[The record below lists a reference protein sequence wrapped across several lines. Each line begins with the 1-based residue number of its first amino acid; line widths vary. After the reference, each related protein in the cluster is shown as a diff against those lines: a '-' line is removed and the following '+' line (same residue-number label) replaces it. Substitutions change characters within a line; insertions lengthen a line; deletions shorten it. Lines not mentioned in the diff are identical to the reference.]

1 MSKLASIR
9 KNELSVLST
18 LSKDRKFGTDG
29 IRGPVTSTMN
39 PLFVTKLGWAA
50 GVILKEEGMSKVLIG
65 KDTRISG
72 YMFESALQAGFIS
85 AGMDV
90 TMLGPLP
97 TPGVSYLANSNN
109 QVGLV
114 ISASHNLFEDNGIK
128 FFDKDGQKFSAELEK
143 RIETKLTQ
151 EMVAVESI
159 NLGKASRMNDAQ
171 GRYIEFCKSSFT
183 DLDLNGL
190 SILLDCANGATYSV
204 APKVFSELGAK
215 VETIGSSP
223 DGININQNCGST
235 NPDFLKEEIIKG
247 SYDLGIAFDGDGDR
261 LQMVN
266 ARGELLTGDDLLYVL
281 AMHRVAQGNSDAG
294 VVGTLMS
301 NMGLEL
307 ALASS
312 GLKLARAKVGDRYV
326 KEVMKTEGW
335 SLGGESSGHIIC
347 SDVSTTGDGIIA
359 ALQVLAAMQ
368 QSGRSIDEL
377 RSGFVALPQALVN
390 VRISKGFD
398 LEAYPQISEACQAVE
413 AELEGKG
420 RLLLR
425 PSGTEPVIRV
435 MVEGDQTVDIDA
447 LAGRVASGIQAAA

>member
-9 KNELSVLST
+9 NNELSVLST

-50 GVILKEEGMSKVLIG
+50 GSILIEEGMSKVLIG

-90 TMLGPLP
+90 TLLGPLP

-128 FFDKDGQKFSAELEK
+128 FFNKDGQKFSAELEK

-171 GRYIEFCKSSFT
+171 GRYIEFCKSSYT

-261 LQMVN
+261 ILIVN
-266 ARGELLTGDDLLYVL
+266 SEGDILDGDDILYIL
-281 AMHRVAQGNSDAG
+281 SNNLTATSG
-294 VVGTLMS
+294 VVGTLMT
-301 NMGLEL
+301 NKALEIYFEKNDIPFL
-307 ALASS
+307 
-312 GLKLARAKVGDRYV
+312 RADVGDKYV
-326 KEVMKTEGW
+326 LQRLLEESWV
-335 SLGGESSGHIIC
+335 LGGEPSGHIIC
-347 SDVSTTGDGIIA
+347 LDSAPTGDAIIA
-359 ALQVLAAMQ
+359 ALNLLNAIKDNDFSVKK
-368 QSGRSIDEL
+368 S
-377 RSGFVALPQALVN
+377 
-390 VRISKGFD
+390 
-398 LEAYPQISEACQAVE
+398 
-413 AELEGKG
+413 LEGFKKFPQTLINLRVTNPNKIIISDKFWAEVTRIEKQLGENG
-420 RLLLR
+420 RVLIR
-425 PSGTEPVIRV
+425 PSGTEPLIRI
-435 MVEGDQTVDIDA
+435 MVESDKSGASEDFCNA
-447 LAGRVASGIQAAA
+447 LADLAQTI

>member
-50 GVILKEEGMSKVLIG
+50 GVILKEEGMSKILIG

-90 TMLGPLP
+90 TLLGPLP

-151 EMVAVESI
+151 EMVAVES
-159 NLGKASRMNDAQ
+159 
-171 GRYIEFCKSSFT
+171 
-183 DLDLNGL
+183 
-190 SILLDCANGATYSV
+190 V

-235 NPDFLKEEIIKG
+235 NPDFLKEELMKG

-261 LQMVN
+261 ILIVN
-266 ARGELLTGDDLLYVL
+266 SEGEILDGDDILYILSNNL
-281 AMHRVAQGNSDAG
+281 APNSG
-294 VVGTLMS
+294 VVGTLMT
-301 NMGLEL
+301 NKALEIYFEKNGIPF
-307 ALASS
+307 S
-312 GLKLARAKVGDRYV
+312 RAEVGDKYV
-326 KEVMKTEGW
+326 LQRLMEESWV
-335 SLGGESSGHIIC
+335 LGGEPSGHIIC
-347 SDVSTTGDGIIA
+347 LDSAPTGDAIIA
-359 ALQVLAAMQ
+359 ALNLLNAIKDNNF
-368 QSGRSIDEL
+368 SIKK
-377 RSGFVALPQALVN
+377 S
-390 VRISKGFD
+390 
-398 LEAYPQISEACQAVE
+398 
-413 AELEGKG
+413 LEGFQKFPQTLINLKVSNPNKIIISDKFWSEVTRIEKQLGQNG
-420 RLLLR
+420 RVLIR
-425 PSGTEPVIRV
+425 PSGTEPLIRI
-435 MVEGDQTVDIDA
+435 MVESDRKGASNDFCNA
-447 LAGRVASGIQAAA
+447 LADLAQTI

>member
-1 MSKLASIR
+1 MSKLVPIR
-9 KNELSVLST
+9 NNELSVLST

-50 GVILKEEGMSKVLIG
+50 GSILIEEGMSKVLIG

-90 TMLGPLP
+90 TLLGPLP

-128 FFDKDGQKFSAELEK
+128 FFNKDGQKFSAELEK

-235 NPDFLKEEIIKG
+235 NPNFLKEEIIKG

-261 LQMVN
+261 ILIVN
-266 ARGELLTGDDLLYVL
+266 SEGDILDGDDILYIL
-281 AMHRVAQGNSDAG
+281 SNNLTATSG
-294 VVGTLMS
+294 VVGTLMT
-301 NMGLEL
+301 NKALEIYFEKNDIPFL
-307 ALASS
+307 
-312 GLKLARAKVGDRYV
+312 RADVGDKYV
-326 KEVMKTEGW
+326 LQRLLEESWV
-335 SLGGESSGHIIC
+335 LGGEPSGHIIC
-347 SDVSTTGDGIIA
+347 LDSAPTGDAIIA
-359 ALQVLAAMQ
+359 ALNLLDAIKDNNFSVKK
-368 QSGRSIDEL
+368 S
-377 RSGFVALPQALVN
+377 
-390 VRISKGFD
+390 
-398 LEAYPQISEACQAVE
+398 
-413 AELEGKG
+413 LEGFKKFPQTLINLKVNNPNKIIVSDKFWSEVTRIEKQLGQNG
-420 RLLLR
+420 RVLIR
-425 PSGTEPVIRV
+425 PSGTEPLIRI
-435 MVEGDQTVDIDA
+435 MVESDKSGASHDFCNA
-447 LAGRVASGIQAAA
+447 LADLAQTI

>member
-1 MSKLASIR
+1 MSKLVSIR
-9 KNELSVLST
+9 NNELSVLST

-50 GVILKEEGMSKVLIG
+50 GSILIEEGMSKVLIG

-90 TMLGPLP
+90 TLLGPLP

-128 FFDKDGQKFSAELEK
+128 FFNKDGQKFSAELEK

-261 LQMVN
+261 ILIVN
-266 ARGELLTGDDLLYVL
+266 SEGDILDGDEILYILSNNLSVD
-281 AMHRVAQGNSDAG
+281 SG
-294 VVGTLMS
+294 VVGTLMT
-301 NMGLEL
+301 NKALEIYFEKNDIPFL
-307 ALASS
+307 
-312 GLKLARAKVGDRYV
+312 RADVGDKYV
-326 KEVMKTEGW
+326 LQRLLEESWV
-335 SLGGESSGHIIC
+335 LGGEPSGHIIC
-347 SDVSTTGDGIIA
+347 LDSAPTGDAIIA
-359 ALQVLAAMQ
+359 ALNLLDAIKDNNFSVKK
-368 QSGRSIDEL
+368 S
-377 RSGFVALPQALVN
+377 
-390 VRISKGFD
+390 
-398 LEAYPQISEACQAVE
+398 
-413 AELEGKG
+413 LEGFKKFPQTLINLKVNNPNKIIVSDKFWSEVTRIEKQLGQNG
-420 RLLLR
+420 RVLIR
-425 PSGTEPVIRV
+425 PSGTEPLIRI
-435 MVEGDQTVDIDA
+435 MVESDKSGASHDFCNA
-447 LAGRVASGIQAAA
+447 LADLAQTI

>member
-1 MSKLASIR
+1 MSKLASI
-9 KNELSVLST
+9 KNNELSVLST

-50 GVILKEEGMSKVLIG
+50 GSILIEEGMSKVLIG

-90 TMLGPLP
+90 TLLGPLP

-128 FFDKDGQKFSAELEK
+128 FFNKDGQKFSAELEK

-151 EMVAVESI
+151 EMIAVESI

-261 LQMVN
+261 IVIVN
-266 ARGELLTGDDLLYVL
+266 SEGDILDGDDILYIL
-281 AMHRVAQGNSDAG
+281 SNNLTATSG
-294 VVGTLMS
+294 VVGTLMT
-301 NMGLEL
+301 NKALEIYFEKNDIPFL
-307 ALASS
+307 
-312 GLKLARAKVGDRYV
+312 RADVGDKYV
-326 KEVMKTEGW
+326 LQRLLKESWV
-335 SLGGESSGHIIC
+335 LGGEPSGHIIC
-347 SDVSTTGDGIIA
+347 LDSAPTGDAIIA
-359 ALQVLAAMQ
+359 ALNLLDAIKDNNFSVKK
-368 QSGRSIDEL
+368 S
-377 RSGFVALPQALVN
+377 
-390 VRISKGFD
+390 
-398 LEAYPQISEACQAVE
+398 
-413 AELEGKG
+413 LEGFKKFPQTLINLKVNNPNKIIVSDKFWSEVTRIEKQLGQNG
-420 RLLLR
+420 RVLIR
-425 PSGTEPVIRV
+425 PSGTEPLIRI
-435 MVEGDQTVDIDA
+435 MVESDKSGASHDFCNA
-447 LAGRVASGIQAAA
+447 LADLAQTI

>member
-50 GVILKEEGMSKVLIG
+50 GSILIEEGMSKVLIG

-90 TMLGPLP
+90 TLLGPLP

-128 FFDKDGQKFSAELEK
+128 FFNKDGQKFSAELEK

-261 LQMVN
+261 ILIVN
-266 ARGELLTGDDLLYVL
+266 SEGDILDGDDILYIL
-281 AMHRVAQGNSDAG
+281 SNNLKADSG
-294 VVGTLMS
+294 VVGTLMT
-301 NMGLEL
+301 NKALEIYFEKNDIPFL
-307 ALASS
+307 
-312 GLKLARAKVGDRYV
+312 RADVGDKYV
-326 KEVMKTEGW
+326 LQRLLKESWV
-335 SLGGESSGHIIC
+335 LGGEPSGHIIC
-347 SDVSTTGDGIIA
+347 LDSAPTGDAIIA
-359 ALQVLAAMQ
+359 ALNLLDATKDNNFSVKK
-368 QSGRSIDEL
+368 S
-377 RSGFVALPQALVN
+377 
-390 VRISKGFD
+390 
-398 LEAYPQISEACQAVE
+398 
-413 AELEGKG
+413 LEGFKKFPQTLINLKVNNPNKIIVSDKFWSEVTRIEKQLGQNG
-420 RLLLR
+420 RVLIR
-425 PSGTEPVIRV
+425 PSGTEPLIRI
-435 MVEGDQTVDIDA
+435 MVESDKSGASHDFCNA
-447 LAGRVASGIQAAA
+447 LADLAQTI

>member
-1 MSKLASIR
+1 MSKITPIKR
-9 KNELSVLST
+9 TELSNLST
-18 LSKDRKFGTDG
+18 LRSDRKFGTDG

-50 GVILKEEGMSKVLIG
+50 GSVLKEEGISKVLIG

-128 FFDKDGQKFSAELEK
+128 FFNKDGQKFSNELER

-151 EMVAVESI
+151 DMVAVESI

-183 DLDLNGL
+183 NLDLNGL

-204 APKVFSELGAK
+204 APKVFSELGAN
-215 VETIGSSP
+215 VETIAASP

-235 NPDFLKEEIIKG
+235 SPNTLKEAIVRG

-261 LQMVN
+261 ILVVN
-266 ARGELLTGDDLLYVL
+266 SDGKVLDGDDILYIL
-281 AMHRVAQGNSDAG
+281 SKTIPDDSG
-294 VVGTLMS
+294 VVGTLMT
-301 NMGLEL
+301 NKALEL
-307 ALASS
+307 YFQNEGIQFS
-312 GLKLARAKVGDRYV
+312 RADVGDKYV
-326 KEVMKTEGW
+326 LQSLVQKSW
-335 SLGGESSGHIIC
+335 FLGGEPSGHIIC
-347 SDVSTTGDGIIA
+347 LDSAPTGDAIIA
-359 ALQVLAAMQ
+359 ALKLLNAIKANEFSIKKSLEDFKKFPQTLINLKVDNPNKIILSDKFWEKVTEIEFQLGDDGRVL
-368 QSGRSIDEL
+368 I
-377 RSGFVALPQALVN
+377 
-390 VRISKGFD
+390 
-398 LEAYPQISEACQAVE
+398 
-413 AELEGKG
+413 
-420 RLLLR
+420 R
-425 PSGTEPVIRV
+425 PSGTEPLIRI
-435 MVEGDQTVDIDA
+435 MVESGDSGTSENLCNSLADLAQTI
-447 LAGRVASGIQAAA
+447 

>member
-1 MSKLASIR
+1 MSKITPIKRTEPS
-9 KNELSVLST
+9 NLST
-18 LSKDRKFGTDG
+18 LRSDRKFGTDG

-50 GVILKEEGMSKVLIG
+50 GSVLKEEGISKVLIG

-128 FFDKDGQKFSAELEK
+128 FFNKDGQKFSNELER

-151 EMVAVESI
+151 DMVAVESI

-183 DLDLNGL
+183 NLDLNGL

-204 APKVFSELGAK
+204 APKVFSELGAN
-215 VETIGSSP
+215 VETIAASP

-235 NPDFLKEEIIKG
+235 SPNTLKEAIVRG

-261 LQMVN
+261 ILVVN
-266 ARGELLTGDDLLYVL
+266 SDGKVLDGDDILYIL
-281 AMHRVAQGNSDAG
+281 SKTIPDDSG
-294 VVGTLMS
+294 VVGTLMT
-301 NMGLEL
+301 NKALEL
-307 ALASS
+307 YFQNEGIQFS
-312 GLKLARAKVGDRYV
+312 RADVGDKYV
-326 KEVMKTEGW
+326 LQSLVQKSW
-335 SLGGESSGHIIC
+335 FLGGEPSGHIIC
-347 SDVSTTGDGIIA
+347 LDSAPTGDAIIA
-359 ALQVLAAMQ
+359 ALKLLNAIKANEFSIKKSLEDFKKFPQTLINLKVDNPNKIILSDKFWEKVTEIEFQLGDDGRVL
-368 QSGRSIDEL
+368 I
-377 RSGFVALPQALVN
+377 
-390 VRISKGFD
+390 
-398 LEAYPQISEACQAVE
+398 
-413 AELEGKG
+413 
-420 RLLLR
+420 R
-425 PSGTEPVIRV
+425 PSGTEPLIRI
-435 MVEGDQTVDIDA
+435 MVESGDSGTSENLCNSLADLAQTI
-447 LAGRVASGIQAAA
+447 